1 MPKQKPPR
9 DTFPHQPHDRYA
21 RYALGIPR
29 VASDLIRLSVPP
41 AMFER
46 IDMSTLTL
54 GQESFVDEQMVKHLA
69 DVCYTAQSKNG
80 ASVRVNILF
89 EHKSE
94 QPETAVYFQFLR
106 YIVQVHSSELKQS
119 RKPTVVIP
127 ILLYHGTQPFKKERM
142 EDLFTDYSEE
152 FREVIPHYMY
162 YVADMSHRSE
172 DDYSVIIS
180 ALTLLFIRALISGR
194 NPNIAV
200 DSWRE
205 FCNFASTNQ
214 LTGVEKDF
222 IYTTIVY
229 WSSTSPEFNNLI
241 FGPMVNENEVLLK
254 DHLKEAFT
262 PEYFRLMLE
271 RIDNV
276 NEIMA
281 KGREEGIE
289 KGIQKGREEGI
300 ALGIEKARA
309 LTIGTF
315 LLKMPDMPDEEV
327 ASLFDV
333 TVDYVRGLREQIKAK

>member
-9 DTFPHQPHDRYA
+9 DVFPHQPHDRYA
-21 RYALGIPR
+21 RYALGIPQ

-80 ASVRVNILF
+80 TPVRVNILF

-106 YIVQVHSSELKQS
+106 YIVQIHSSELKQN
-119 RKPTVVIP
+119 RKASVVIP
-127 ILLYHGTQPFKKERM
+127 ILLYHGAQPFKKERM

-152 FREVIPHYMY
+152 FREAIPHYVY

-180 ALTLLFIRALISGR
+180 ALTMLFVSALISGR

-214 LTGVEKDF
+214 LTGVEKDL
-222 IYTTIVY
+222 IYTTVLYLRSI
-229 WSSTSPEFNNLI
+229 SPEFKNLI

-276 NEIMA
+276 DEIMA
-281 KGREEGIE
+281 KGETKGIE
-289 KGIQKGREEGI
+289 KGREEGK
-300 ALGIEKARA
+300 AEGREEARA

-315 LLKMPDMPDEEV
+315 MLKKPEVPDEEV
-327 ASLFDV
+327 SNLFDV
-333 TVDYVRGLREQIKAK
+333 TVDYVKGLREKMKAK

>member
-1 MPKQKPPR
+1 MPKMKPPR
-9 DTFPHQPHDRYA
+9 DVFPHQPHDRYA
-21 RYALGIPR
+21 RYALGIPN

-80 ASVRVNILF
+80 TPVRVNILF
-89 EHKSE
+89 EHKSD

-106 YIVQVHSSELKQS
+106 YIVQIHSSELKQN
-119 RKPTVVIP
+119 RKASVVIP
-127 ILLYHGTQPFKKERM
+127 ILLYHGVQPFKKERM

-152 FREVIPHYMY
+152 FREAIPHYVY

-172 DDYSVIIS
+172 DDYQVVIS
-180 ALTLLFIRALISGR
+180 ALTMLFVSTLISGR

-222 IYTTIVY
+222 IYTSILY
-229 WSSTSPEFNNLI
+229 LRGTSPEFNNLI

-281 KGREEGIE
+281 KGREEG
-289 KGIQKGREEGI
+289 REEGI
-300 ALGIEKARA
+300 ALGIEKART

-315 LLKMPDMPDEEV
+315 LLKMPDMSDEEV

-333 TVDYVRGLREQIKAK
+333 TVDYVKGLREKMKAK

>member
-1 MPKQKPPR
+1 M
-9 DTFPHQPHDRYA
+9 FPHQPHDRYA
-21 RYALGIPR
+21 RYALGIPQ

-94 QPETAVYFQFLR
+94 QPETAIYFQFLR

-127 ILLYHGTQPFKKERM
+127 ILLYHGSRPFKKERM

-152 FREVIPHYMY
+152 FREVIPHYVY

-180 ALTLLFIRALISGR
+180 ALTLLFVRALISGR

-214 LTGVEKDF
+214 LTGVEKDL

-229 WSSTSPEFNNLI
+229 LSSTSPEFNNLI

-254 DHLKEAFT
+254 DHLKDAFT

-281 KGREEGIE
+281 KGE
-289 KGIQKGREEGI
+289 KKGREEGI

-315 LLKMPDMPDEEV
+315 LLKMPDMSDEEV
-327 ASLFDV
+327 SNLFDV
-333 TVDYVRGLREQIKAK
+333 TVDYVKDLREKMKAK

>member
-1 MPKQKPPR
+1 MTKMKRPR
-9 DTFPHQPHDRYA
+9 DTSPHQVHDRYA
-21 RYALGIPR
+21 RYVLGIPN

-46 IDMSTLTL
+46 IDMSTLSP
-54 GQESFVDEQMVKHLA
+54 GQESFVDERMVKHLA

-119 RKPTVVIP
+119 LKPTVVIP
-127 ILLYHGTQPFKKERM
+127 ILLYHGTRPFKKERM

-152 FREVIPHYMY
+152 FREVIPHYVY
-162 YVADMSHRSE
+162 YVADMSHQPK
-172 DDYSVIIS
+172 DNYQVIIS
-180 ALTLLFIRALISGR
+180 ALTMLFISVLMSGR
-194 NPNIAV
+194 NPNLAV
-200 DSWRE
+200 DSWRKV
-205 FCNFASTNQ
+205 CNFAVKKQ
-214 LTGVEKDF
+214 LTGIEMDF
-222 IYTTIVY
+222 IHTTALYLRTI
-229 WSSTSPEFNNLI
+229 SPEFNHLI
-241 FGPMVNENEVLLK
+241 FEPMVNENEVLLK
-254 DHLKEAFT
+254 DHLKEIFT
-262 PEYFRLMLE
+262 AENFGRMLE

-276 NEIMA
+276 DEIMAKGMA

-289 KGIQKGREEGI
+289 KGIAKGREE
-300 ALGIEKARA
+300 ARA

-315 LLKMPDMPDEEV
+315 LLKMPDVPDEEV

-333 TVDYVRGLREQIKAK
+333 TVDYVKDLREKMKAE